1 MYELG
6 RYLRKKY
13 QKLIGTDYS
22 PKRVYIRSTD
32 FDRTL
37 MSAQALAAGLY
48 PLLNDQIW
56 HEQIRTQLI
65 PIHTIPIDQEH
76 LLAWK
81 IPCPRFKLLFE
92 KQKRSAELKSYLE
105 AFRSSIE
112 YWELHTGMKLNG
124 TVDIMYLY
132 DTLHVENRRGLPYVR
147 RSEQGPDDEHVN

>member
-1 MYELG
+1 MG
-6 RYLRKKY
+6 QYLRGRY

-37 MSAQALAAGLY
+37 LSGSVLAAGLY
-48 PLLNDQIW
+48 PLSSEQIW
-56 HEQIRTQLI
+56 HEKFQTQLV

-81 IPCPRFKLLFE
+81 IPCPRFKFLIE
-92 KQKRSAELKSYLE
+92 KQRQSPELKSFLE
-105 AFRSSIE
+105 KFRPSIE

-124 TVDIMYLY
+124 TVDIMFLY
-132 DTLHVENRRGLPYVR
+132 DTLYIENRRGLP
-147 RSEQGPDDEHVN
+147 